1 VSLTSPGLHALLA
14 LGISHGS
21 CASQFR
27 LSLDGGVGTG
37 TWCPRPS
44 QASPSR
50 PTSLSALFGAEFK
63 ERCAHNA
70 KIVLRAMK
78 RQAERD
84 VRVETAK
91 GTISSIIDLD
101 SLFDEMDRRHK
112 GYVTDTDLWSFVRD
126 LGGSTPLHHITAL
139 ISEVQLRIGRGRIVT
154 PGHLS
159 KRDLCILLF
168 PIHSSL
174 YKAAWES
181 RGDSDL
187 HLKLRR
193 QEPKVSHRARY
204 QLQYFFD
211 VAATCAH
218 ELDSDRE
225 QLAVLAYDLNG
236 ALNDAFTFL
245 SRGRESF
252 SEAVLREACVHDGLV
267 DSSQEMVML
276 WRRYQPLPYRCE
288 VSFTEFVRQLKPRW
302 LL

>member
-1 VSLTSPGLHALLA
+1 MGGSSAAASLEPPASAASPSSPVSLAPPGASVAASLGPPASAASPSSPVSLAPPGASAVSSHGLPASVASPSSPVSRTRPASLVSPTSPVSPGLHALLA

-21 CASQFR
+21 CASQWR

-174 YKAAWES
+174 
-181 RGDSDL
+181 
-187 HLKLRR
+187 
-193 QEPKVSHRARY
+193 
-204 QLQYFFD
+204 
-211 VAATCAH
+211 
-218 ELDSDRE
+218 
-225 QLAVLAYDLNG
+225 
-236 ALNDAFTFL
+236 
-245 SRGRESF
+245 
-252 SEAVLREACVHDGLV
+252 
-267 DSSQEMVML
+267 
-276 WRRYQPLPYRCE
+276 
-288 VSFTEFVRQLKPRW
+288 
-302 LL
+302 